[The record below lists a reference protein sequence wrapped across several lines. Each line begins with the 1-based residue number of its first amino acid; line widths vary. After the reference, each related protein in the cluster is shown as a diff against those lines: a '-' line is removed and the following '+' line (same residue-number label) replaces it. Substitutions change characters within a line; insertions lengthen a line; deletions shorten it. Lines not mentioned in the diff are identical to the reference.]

1 MDLNINGKVAIVGGS
16 SKGLGRASAEALA
29 QEGVSLMLSARNSDT
44 LEQTARQV
52 HKTYGG
58 EVRTY
63 PADLELPE
71 SINGLVAETIQHYGK
86 VDILVSNIG
95 GPPPG
100 SADTLDESALQIG
113 IQRTYL
119 FFVRM
124 ARAVLPIMK
133 AQNKGRIISIL
144 SFSIK
149 EVIGNLVLSTSARMG
164 AAGFLK
170 ALSRDVASEGITVNN
185 VLPGT
190 ILT

>member
-1 MDLNINGKVAIVGGS
+1 MDLGINGKVAIVGGS

-29 QEGVSLMLSARNSDT
+29 QEVVSLMLSARNSDT
-44 LEQTARQV
+44 FEQTARQI
-52 HKTYGG
+52 HKTYGS

-63 PADLELPE
+63 PADLELSE

-133 AQNKGRIISIL
+133 VGS
-144 SFSIK
+144 
-149 EVIGNLVLSTSARMG
+149 
-164 AAGFLK
+164 
-170 ALSRDVASEGITVNN
+170 
-185 VLPGT
+185 
-190 ILT
+190 